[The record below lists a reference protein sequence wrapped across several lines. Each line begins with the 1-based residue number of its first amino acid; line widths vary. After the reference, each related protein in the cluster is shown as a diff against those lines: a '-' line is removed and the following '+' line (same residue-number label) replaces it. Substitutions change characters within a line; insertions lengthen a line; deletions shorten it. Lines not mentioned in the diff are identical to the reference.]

1 MLLGSSKFGSAW
13 FWLSMIKYNLF
24 NSHENFVGYSSHD
37 LYQSLLYIVCKCRT
51 MAHQSKI
58 LLRWAHWL
66 IQWSGNQ
73 EVYLNLSTCSFDATL
88 SKFDSS
94 VKSTKVTQKNLITIQ
109 WNSAMN
115 STLNIS
121 LFISYLFMIH
131 SQDLL
136 HFPPHGIHLIV
147 IHGTVFDQITI
158 HRAQKKNRTQRHKNI
173 FAPSFESDLLVKT
186 ISYGKDHYGSTVW
199 RP

>member
-13 FWLSMIKYNLF
+13 FWLSVIKYNWF
-24 NSHENFVGYSSHD
+24 NSREDFVGFSSHD
-37 LYQSLLYIVCKCRT
+37 LYQSVLYIVCKCRT

-66 IQWSGNQ
+66 MQWSGNQ
-73 EVYLNLSTCSFDATL
+73 EVYLNLSTFSFDATL
-88 SKFDSS
+88 I
-94 VKSTKVTQKNLITIQ
+94 TQKNLITIQ

-115 STLNIS
+115 STLDIS

-131 SQDLL
+131 CQGLL
-136 HFPPHGIHLIV
+136 HFPPHGIHFNHDSWNSFLSN
-147 IHGTVFDQITI
+147 HNSQSTK
-158 HRAQKKNRTQRHKNI
+158 KKNRTRGHKNI

-186 ISYGKDHYGSTVW
+186 MISYQKDHCGSTVW